1 MFTMLTKINISKC
14 SINICNAEI
23 AAHSVTARLLKFFSW
38 ELSLGRTLWP
48 TLKCQFTKLTSRQT
62 EFDEKLFAWK

>member
-1 MFTMLTKINISKC
+1 VFTMLTKINISKC
-14 SINICNAEI
+14 SINICTAEI
-23 AAHSVTARLLKFFSW
+23 AAHSLIARLSKFFFW
-38 ELSLGRTLWP
+38 GLSLGRSLWP